1 MMLTSNGAQYTL
13 APTGGG
19 VTQCV
24 ITSSS
29 TVITQITLVNNV
41 PTVSHP
47 TTVPTGVA
55 DVAVFGVRDINNCL
69 VATAIVNDETSP

>member
-1 MMLTSNGAQYTL
+1 MARNTRSRRQVAVPTSASSR
-13 APTGGG
+13 
-19 VTQCV
+19 
-24 ITSSS
+24 SSS

-69 VATAIVNDETSP
+69 VASAIVNDETSP